1 MNLRRAESP
10 CMQLKESAAAC
21 MSFFHSVQ
29 PSRLPKE
36 GFAHAT
42 DVLAYEAQW
51 GMGDL
56 PRLREATRS
65 LSNALADVAHRAKDE
80 EKAAR
85 SLEGSLLKSEHILQ
99 L

>member
-1 MNLRRAESP
+1 
-10 CMQLKESAAAC
+10 

-29 PSRLPKE
+29 PARLPKD
-36 GFAHAT
+36 GFAGPV
-42 DVLAYEAQW
+42 DVLSYDGQW

-65 LSNALADVAHRAKDE
+65 LSKALSEVAHHAKDE

-85 SLEGSLLKSEHILQ
+85 SLEGSLLKGKYTELLSPAEGCWT
-99 L
+99 